1 MKPLEKMV
9 LANEISRF
17 FARQDNYYTFSVHPM
32 NNIHGIIG
40 AFLEISSLI
49 SKRITNQDSMFF
61 RLSEYYTQLEK
72 YSIGELLINQ
82 IINKANKYNR
92 FVHIPINL
100 EQIVQDNLLHLY
112 LDEEL
117 TETVLYSYNLFKSC
131 YEYALKSYKIVME
144 RLSQGYVDP
153 AEFAEQVDLDE
164 NIEQKVFK
172 LRLMIWSKF
181 GSKISKNQMIESTV
195 RAQSVIPFMYAAKRL
210 GDFNEF
216 QYWRDYYQS
225 FILHDYLYLYAIL
238 NSSIYYDKK
247 NDIVFV
253 APSPEALLPALDDNY
268 NVIYALSNFT
278 ESMLIEY
285 QNIFHEVIG
294 KSISGL
300 DIIIGDR
307 LQFELYTKENQLLVN
322 NTLDLLEESTDENKK
337 DFHKLIMIWAR
348 HINLSVI
355 HDIADK
361 ICGMLEIIRTI
372 KQN

>member
-1 MKPLEKMV
+1 MKPLEKIV
-9 LANEISRF
+9 LGNEISRF

-49 SKRITNQDSMFF
+49 SKRITNQDKMLFK
-61 RLSEYYTQLEK
+61 LSEYYTQLEK
-72 YSIGELLINQ
+72 YSLGVLLINQ
-82 IINKANKYNR
+82 IISRVHKNKR
-92 FVHIPINL
+92 FIHIPINL
-100 EQIVQDNLLHLY
+100 EQIVQDNLLHLSFQ
-112 LDEEL
+112 EEL
-117 TETVLYSYNLFKSC
+117 KETVLYSYNLFKSC
-131 YEYALKSYKIVME
+131 YKYALNSYKIVMK
-144 RLSQGYVDP
+144 RLSRNYVDP

-164 NIEQKVFK
+164 NIEQKIFD
-172 LRLMIWSKF
+172 LRLKIWSKF

-195 RAQSVIPFMYAAKRL
+195 RAQAVIPFMYAARRL

-216 QYWRDYYQS
+216 QYWRDYYQG

-238 NSSIYYDKK
+238 NSSIYYDRK

-278 ESMLIEY
+278 ESMLTEY
-285 QNIFHEVIG
+285 QSIFHEVMG

-300 DIIIGDR
+300 DIIFGDR
-307 LQFELYTKENQLLVN
+307 LQFELYTKENQLLAN
-322 NTLDLLEESTDENKK
+322 NTLELLEESDDESKK

-361 ICGMLEIIRTI
+361 IHGMLEIISTI

>member
-1 MKPLEKMV
+1 MKPLEKIV
-9 LANEISRF
+9 LENEISRF
-17 FARQDNYYTFSVHPM
+17 FAKQENYYTFSVHPM

-49 SKRITNQDSMFF
+49 SKRITNQDKMLFK
-61 RLSEYYTQLEK
+61 LSEYYTQLEK
-72 YSIGELLINQ
+72 YSLGELLINQ
-82 IINKANKYNR
+82 IISKVHKNQR
-92 FVHIPINL
+92 FIHIPISL
-100 EQIVQDNLLHLY
+100 EQIVQDNLLHLSFQ
-112 LDEEL
+112 EEL
-117 TETVLYSYNLFKSC
+117 TETVLYSYNLFKLC
-131 YEYALKSYKIVME
+131 HEYALNSYKIVMK
-144 RLSQGYVDP
+144 RLSSDYVDP

-164 NIEQKVFK
+164 NIEQKIFD
-172 LRLMIWSKF
+172 LRLKIWSKF

-195 RAQSVIPFMYAAKRL
+195 RAQAVIPFMYAAKRL

-238 NSSIYYDKK
+238 NSSIYYDRK

-268 NVIYALSNFT
+268 NLIYALSNFT
-278 ESMLIEY
+278 ESMLTEY
-285 QNIFHEVIG
+285 QCIFHEVIG
-294 KSISGL
+294 KSISGV
-300 DIIIGDR
+300 DIIIGDK
-307 LQFELYTKENQLLVN
+307 LQFELYTKENQLLAN
-322 NTLDLLEESTDENKK
+322 NTLELLEESDDENRK

-361 ICGMLEIIRTI
+361 IHGMLEIISTI

>member
-49 SKRITNQDSMFF
+49 SKRITNQDNMFF
-61 RLSEYYTQLEK
+61 GLSEYYTQLEK

-112 LDEEL
+112 LGEEL

-131 YEYALKSYKIVME
+131 YEYALKSYKIVMK

-238 NSSIYYDKK
+238 NSSIYYDRK

-278 ESMLIEY
+278 ESMLMEY
-285 QNIFHEVIG
+285 QSIFHEVIS
-294 KSISGL
+294 KSISGV
-300 DIIIGDR
+300 DIILGDR